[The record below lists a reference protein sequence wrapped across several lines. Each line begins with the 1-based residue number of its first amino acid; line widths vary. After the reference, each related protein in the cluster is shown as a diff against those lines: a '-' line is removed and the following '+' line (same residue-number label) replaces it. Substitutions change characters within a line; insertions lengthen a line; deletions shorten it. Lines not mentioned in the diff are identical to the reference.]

1 MAELPPNH
9 CHGQMAP
16 FPPGMSPNIPVSVSS
31 YNFHTSVFGTGP
43 PRYGLPGMYTN
54 PIVGPHGQDKGSRV
68 ELDRLH
74 FLNKAHHRPSCSQ
87 VQGGADIDL
96 CDNDSSTS
104 SGVDTEPSDAVT
116 ATVFFES
123 FEPSE

>member
-9 CHGQMAP
+9 RQMAP
-16 FPPGMSPNIPVSVSS
+16 FPPAISPNIPVSVSL

-43 PRYGLPGMYTN
+43 PGYGLPGMYTN
-54 PIVGPHGQDKGSRV
+54 PTVGPHGQDKGSRV

-74 FLNKAHHRPSCSQ
+74 FLNKAHHGPSCSQ
-87 VQGGADIDL
+87 AQGGAGALDIIDL

-104 SGVDTEPSDAVT
+104 SGVDTEPTDTVT
-116 ATVFFES
+116 ATVFL
-123 FEPSE
+123 